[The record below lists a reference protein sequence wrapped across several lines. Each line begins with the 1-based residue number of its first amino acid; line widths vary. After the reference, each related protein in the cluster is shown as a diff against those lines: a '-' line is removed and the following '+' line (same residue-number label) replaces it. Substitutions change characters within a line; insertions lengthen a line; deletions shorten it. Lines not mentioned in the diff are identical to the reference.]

1 MSMDPDKDMLALP
14 AEAKLGGQN
23 AVRAALL
30 QRRGMAAMARRRGF
44 TRFSSCGCSVRPRMA
59 QAPSQNAF
67 SDLCKGI
74 VFDWLRRKLGSTERI
89 VASVEDAC
97 DCAGA

>member
-1 MSMDPDKDMLALP
+1 MSMHPDKDMRALP
-14 AEAKLGGQN
+14 AEAKLGGPKTPS
-23 AVRAALL
+23 APPCYSDAGWL
-30 QRRGMAAMARRRGF
+30 QRPDDEAYSFQFMRMLGAAQG
-44 TRFSSCGCSVRPRMA
+44 A

-67 SDLCKGI
+67 SDPCKGI
-74 VFDWLRRKLGSTERI
+74 VFDWPRRKLGSTERI

>member
-1 MSMDPDKDMLALP
+1 MLLDPDKGHARVASRGQIGGPKMPSAPPCYSDAGWLQWPDDEAYSFQFMRMLGTAQ
-14 AEAKLGGQN
+14 G
-23 AVRAALL
+23 
-30 QRRGMAAMARRRGF
+30 
-44 TRFSSCGCSVRPRMA
+44 A
-59 QAPSQNAF
+59 QAPSRNAF
-67 SDLCKGI
+67 SDPCKGI